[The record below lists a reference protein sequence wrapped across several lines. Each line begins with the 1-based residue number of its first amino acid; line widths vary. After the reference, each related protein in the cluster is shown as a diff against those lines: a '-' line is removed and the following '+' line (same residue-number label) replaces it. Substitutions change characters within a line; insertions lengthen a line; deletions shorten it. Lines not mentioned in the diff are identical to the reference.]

1 MECDSV
7 HSSIER
13 KLKNRE
19 IHLPSDYVP
28 ITKEA
33 RKEPKQFKQTT
44 IFFKTLQLLKL
55 GFTKASDLD
64 VEQVIR
70 KLSTLKQFF
79 TAQT

>member
-19 IHLPSDYVP
+19 IHLPSDYVT

>member
-19 IHLPSDYVP
+19 IHLPSDYVT

-33 RKEPKQFKQTT
+33 EPKQFKQTT